1 MDCRIIDVDS
11 MKTQNIKKAPYH
23 LVLIMLF
30 ISELCSAQ
38 TTQPPVFSDGD
49 DVRDVPV
56 ASIDDSI
63 ILMLL
68 VGVIGS
74 CYLLRKKEAI
84 K

>member
-1 MDCRIIDVDS
+1 MDCRIIEVEN

-23 LVLIMLF
+23 LVVILLF
-30 ISELCSAQ
+30 ISELSIAQ
-38 TTQPPVFSDGD
+38 PVFSDGN
-49 DVRDVPV
+49 DVNDVPV
-56 ASIDDSI
+56 SSIDDSI

-74 CYLLRKKEAI
+74 FYWLRKQEAA